1 MNTCAV
7 GLLPSGTLLDDGWCD
22 FLFPL
27 TDYQTLLP
35 VRALG
40 GAVLTE
46 TSAPGPSLHTTRGRW
61 GRGGGTPMLHNLM
74 YKRNDSIQNTYTKY
88 DLSKWYHHVPYVLW
102 WVLMEIHIIIS
113 YTVQYKIA
121 HPFWAWRNW
130 LVEWEGS
137 GGSSSRRWTQPTSHQ
152 RWHFVHW
159 YLHVQC

>member
-1 MNTCAV
+1 M
-7 GLLPSGTLLDDGWCD
+7 DDVI
-22 FLFPL
+22 FSFHS
-27 TDYQTLLP
+27 Q
-35 VRALG
+35 
-40 GAVLTE
+40 
-46 TSAPGPSLHTTRGRW
+46 TTRLYSLSEPLVVQYWQRPLLQDLACTQPG
-61 GRGGGTPMLHNLM
+61 GGGGEGGGTPMLHNLM

>member
-1 MNTCAV
+1 M
-7 GLLPSGTLLDDGWCD
+7 DDVI
-22 FLFPL
+22 FSFHS
-27 TDYQTLLP
+27 Q
-35 VRALG
+35 
-40 GAVLTE
+40 
-46 TSAPGPSLHTTRGRW
+46 TTRLYSLSEPLVVRYWQRPLLQDLACTQPGGGGGER
-61 GRGGGTPMLHNLM
+61 GGTPMLHNLM